1 MLIAAVLLFSLLPP
15 LAHAVEIPRSAYTHK
30 RLLTQQARLIWGI
43 DAPTATFAA
52 QIHQESLWR
61 TDAVSRVGAAGLAQF
76 MPATGEW
83 IVTVYRDLGKHEP
96 TNPAWAIRAMATYNK
111 HHYRLL
117 VGANDCERW
126 AKTLSAYNGGL
137 SRVTRAETMAEQEG
151 YDPLR
156 WFRNVEMINPGRH
169 LGNYAENTTYTRRI
183 LLELESVYIRGG
195 FGGGVCDGYT
205 FGGKPPSAL
214 PTPPLE
220 SGQKV
225 AGA

>member
-1 MLIAAVLLFSLLPP
+1 MSRLLIVAVLLALFAPTVQ
-15 LAHAVEIPRSAYTHK
+15 AVEIPRAAYTHK
-30 RLLTQQARLIWGI
+30 RLLLQQSRLVWGL

-61 TDAVSRVGAAGLAQF
+61 ADAVSRVGAAGLAQF

-96 TNPAWAIRAMATYNK
+96 TNPAWAIRALATYNR
-111 HHYRLL
+111 HHYKLL

-137 SRVTRAETMAEQEG
+137 SRVIRAEAMAEQEG

-156 WFRNVEMINPGRH
+156 WFGHVEMVNPGRSI
-169 LGNYAENTTYTRRI
+169 GNYAENSKYTRRI
-183 LLELESVYIRGG
+183 LLELEGVYAGKG
-195 FGGGVCDGYT
+195 FGRGVCDG
-205 FGGKPPSAL
+205 
-214 PTPPLE
+214 
-220 SGQKV
+220 
-225 AGA
+225 GAAANLRTEKEEA